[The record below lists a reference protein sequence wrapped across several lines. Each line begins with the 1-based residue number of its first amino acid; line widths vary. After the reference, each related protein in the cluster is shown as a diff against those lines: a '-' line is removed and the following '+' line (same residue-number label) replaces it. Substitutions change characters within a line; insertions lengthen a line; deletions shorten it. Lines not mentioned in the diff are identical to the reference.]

1 MSDPLVT
8 ADDLATYLNV
18 AAIDTNRAVQ
28 ILGLAQSLC
37 ESVVSPLPDGAE
49 AVILDVATRA
59 WVNPANT
66 QSDTTGPLSTSFG
79 AVSGGLWLTRKNTS
93 TLRRLAGGGGA
104 FSIDMLPADAGTN
117 LPWWD
122 RSTPGWWM

>member
-1 MSDPLVT
+1 MSDPLVLPS
-8 ADDLATYLNV
+8 DLATYLSIAN
-18 AAIDTNRAVQ
+18 IDEDRATL
-28 ILGLAQSLC
+28 ILGLAQGLC

-59 WVNPANT
+59 WSNPANT
-66 QSDTTGPLSTSFG
+66 TSDATGPLSTSYG
-79 AVSGGLWLTRKNTS
+79 TVSGGLWLTRQNEA

-104 FSIDMLPADAGTN
+104 FTIDVMPANAGQN

-122 RSTPGWWM
+122 AGLGPSF